1 MKSSGPPARRTP
13 LKPGKG
19 LTRGKGLGRG
29 AGLARGSGPAPVSPR
44 RAAEHDDRD
53 EVRRATFAR
62 DRWRCVA
69 SGFVPGAPC
78 PPGLECDERQGRG
91 RLPGAHLDLTQTQSL
106 CWADHRLKTT
116 EPRLAGLL
124 GLNGLEEQA
133 RWLEQETELGRTEAT
148 ALATAVDEWA
158 RRKAILL
165 GAPPAGGD
173 PGAVLRLRDDRASG
187 ARA

>member
-1 MKSSGPPARRTP
+1 MKSSGPPARRKP

-19 LTRGKGLGRG
+19 LARGKGLGRG
-29 AGLARGSGPAPVSPR
+29 AGLARGSGPAPVSPK
-44 RAAEHDDRD
+44 RADEHDERD
-53 EVRRATFAR
+53 AVRHATFTR

-69 SGFVPGAPC
+69 SEFVPGAPC

-91 RLPGAHLDLTQTQSL
+91 RRPGSHLDLAQTQSL

-133 RWLEQETELGRTEAT
+133 RWLDDEPDEHA
-148 ALATAVDEWA
+148 ALVGAVAEWA

-165 GAPPAGGD
+165 GGPPAGGD
-173 PGAVLRLRDDRASG
+173 VDAVIRLRDDRASG